1 MRKEI
6 GNYFID
12 ISKLVFGGVVLSAV
26 FDIQAFSKYLVILS
40 GIIATLVF
48 ATIGFLL
55 LKKH

>member
-1 MRKEI
+1 MPKEI